1 MKSPLI
7 IKERKIHLQ
16 IGRSYFSAHTMNTN
30 ILYKKLFKVEHIE
43 KEEINEIDNNN
54 NKSKDKMVIEE
65 DDNIQNKERQNLNLR
80 ELVS

>member
-1 MKSPLI
+1 M
-7 IKERKIHLQ
+7 
-16 IGRSYFSAHTMNTN
+16 
-30 ILYKKLFKVEHIE
+30 YKKLFKVENIE